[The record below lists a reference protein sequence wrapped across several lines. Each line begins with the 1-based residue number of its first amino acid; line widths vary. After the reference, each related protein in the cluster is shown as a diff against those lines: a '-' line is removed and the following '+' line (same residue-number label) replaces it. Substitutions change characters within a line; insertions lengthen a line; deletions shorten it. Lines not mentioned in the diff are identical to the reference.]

1 MSSIEPRLTTH
12 TPRAGTQSFLEESRN
27 ARLSKPK
34 LQLLEAVII
43 FDRGNEYMDAGDYP
57 AAERQYRKAVALGS
71 DDCFR
76 CLASVLL
83 LQNKREDAIPFLS
96 RVVDEDPWDVE
107 NLALRGQTYLEVG
120 NTSAGTADMIAA
132 ATLGNVYA
140 ENAVAIYYMT
150 GANGLPRDPET
161 GLGWF
166 RKCAAQG
173 SAECTVNVKRA
184 LALHG
189 NPPP

>member
-1 MSSIEPRLTTH
+1 MISLEPRWG
-12 TPRAGTQSFLEESRN
+12 GTVEQMNDFLEESRD
-27 ARLSKPK
+27 AGLSKPK

-43 FDRGNEYMDAGDYP
+43 SDRADGFKDAGDYS
-57 AAERQYRKAVALGS
+57 AAEREYRKAVALGS
-71 DDCFR
+71 DDCFK

-83 LQNKREDAIPFLS
+83 LQNKPQDAITFLS
-96 RVVDEDPWDVE
+96 RAVNEDPWDVE
-107 NLALRGQTYLEVG
+107 NLALRGQTYLQVG

-173 SAECTVNVKRA
+173 NAGCTENVKRA